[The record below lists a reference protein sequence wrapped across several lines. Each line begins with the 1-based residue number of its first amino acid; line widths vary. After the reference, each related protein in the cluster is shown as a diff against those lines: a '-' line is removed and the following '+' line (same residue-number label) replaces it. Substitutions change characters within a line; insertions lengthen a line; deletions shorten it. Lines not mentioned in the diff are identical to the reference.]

1 LTLKSLLSLL
11 GFLISLLLV
20 YSCKKESFTTDPS
33 ARIIVSIDSLKFDSV
48 FTQTGSLTKS
58 FKIKNPNNSNVMLA
72 SIKLMDGDR
81 SSFKMN
87 VNGVAT
93 TEATEVNIAAN
104 DSIYVFVMA
113 NINPN
118 NSSLPFVVSDSIQII
133 CNNNK
138 YQVQLEAYAQ
148 NALFCN
154 NLTISNDT
162 TWTNIEPIVVLG
174 GLTVDSNATLTLQ
187 QGCKIYVHANAPILI
202 NGTLK
207 AVGSTDE
214 RIQFRGDRLDDPYK
228 FLPGSWPGIRFG
240 ASSKNNE
247 LQFCIIKNAVIALH
261 VENPSINGNPK
272 FKGHQLLIDNASVAG
287 LKVVNSSVSIDNT
300 LISNCKKNVVIEN
313 GGNCNFV
320 NCSFTAYPTLYQ
332 FHEFPILEMNNY
344 TYQNG
349 NLVSGDLSAIYT
361 NCVVWSGSSFIDNEI
376 FVSKE
381 GNGLFDVSMENCLIK
396 NSINPDYVTL
406 TNVIS
411 NIDPQFD
418 SIDIENN
425 YFDFRT
431 QNSIS
436 SPLHDAGKLT
446 AFPFDLDNRPRISGS
461 STDIGCFEKQ

>member
-1 LTLKSLLSLL
+1 MASLLM
-11 GFLISLLLV
+11 V
-20 YSCKKESFTTDPS
+20 YSCKKESINTDPS
-33 ARIIVSIDSLKFDSV
+33 ARIIVSTDTLKFDSV
-48 FTQTGSLTKS
+48 FTQTVSLTQS
-58 FKIKNPNNSNVMLA
+58 FKIKNPNNSNLLIS
-72 SIKLMDGDR
+72 SIKLMDGNR

-87 VNGVAT
+87 VNGVPT
-93 TEATEVNIAAN
+93 NEATDVSIAAN

-133 CNNNK
+133 CNNNY
-138 YQVQLEAYAQ
+138 YQVQLEAFAQ
-148 NALFCN
+148 NAQFCN
-154 NLTISNDT
+154 NLTISSDT
-162 TWTNIEPIVVLG
+162 TWTNMEPIVVLG

-228 FLPGSWPGIRFG
+228 FLPGSWQGIRFG
-240 ASSKNNE
+240 SSSKNNE

-261 VENPSINGNPK
+261 VENASVNGNPK
-272 FKGHQLLIDNASVAG
+272 LKGHQLLIDNASVAG

-332 FHEFPILEMNNY
+332 FHEFPMLEMNNY

-431 QNSIS
+431 QNTIS
-436 SPLHDAGKLT
+436 SPLHDAGKST

-461 STDIGCFEKQ
+461 STDIGCYEKQ